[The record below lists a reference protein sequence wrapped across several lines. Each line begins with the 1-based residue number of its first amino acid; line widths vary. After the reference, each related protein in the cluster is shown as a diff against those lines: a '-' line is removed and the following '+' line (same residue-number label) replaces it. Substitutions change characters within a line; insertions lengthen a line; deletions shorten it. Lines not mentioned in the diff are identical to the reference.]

1 MSDLTGELIDN
12 RYLLQ
17 RQIASGG
24 MATIYAGLDTR
35 LDRPVAVKIMHAH
48 LANDE
53 AFVSRFIKEAKATA
67 ALSHPNIVSIQDQG
81 WNEGGPPAVFLVM
94 ELVEGSTLRD
104 YLNENG
110 PIAVEQT
117 FQLINPVL
125 SALAAAHKIGIIHR
139 DIKPENILI
148 SRDGRI
154 KVADFGLARN
164 MAMGQ
169 TLTVES
175 SVVLGSVSY
184 LSPEQ
189 VQRGVAD
196 ARSDIYAI
204 GILLFEMLTG
214 SKPYSGET
222 PIQIAY
228 RHVNDRIPNIQTIN
242 SAVPASLAELVYEA
256 TAPNPDHRP
265 KDAENL
271 LNKLKDIQA
280 KIDPKRRQMSLE
292 LDLPPMAIKK
302 SKRRKVSVT
311 SAFDG
316 LKEKTSQLISTKP
329 INISMPEDS
338 IRTKKRK
345 ISKRVRRNRII
356 ALSLLVVL
364 IFGGYKALNIG
375 KISVPSLVG
384 MSQSEA
390 KSNLKSLGLNIEVI
404 EEVFSEDVA
413 KGKIISTKPGGGG
426 KISPA
431 GTVGLVISK
440 GKERIVIPVFK
451 GMTPDVVAGQISD
464 LGLTVGQISESYDM
478 KIAAGY
484 VIASDPKEGSE
495 VKSKSIVNLIVSKGV
510 EQLTLS
516 SYVGKGGEQALSE
529 LNDLGFDIEVK
540 YSFSDKV
547 FKGQVIT
554 QSPEKAE
561 LIGKGSKIEL
571 VISKGPEFV
580 FVPNVLGKNK
590 NDASIDLE
598 NLGLKVSAK
607 GSGKVNNINPG
618 IGSKV
623 KQGTVVTITLR

>member
-529 LNDLGFDIEVK
+529 LNDLGFDIDVK

-571 VISKGPEFV
+571 VISKGSEFV

>member
-316 LKEKTSQLISTKP
+316 LKEKTSQLMSTKP

-413 KGKIISTKPGGGG
+413 KGKIISSKPGGGG

-529 LNDLGFDIEVK
+529 LNDLGFDIDVK

-590 NDASIDLE
+590 NDASVDLE

-607 GSGKVNNINPG
+607 GSGKVNNITPA

>member
-1 MSDLTGELIDN
+1 
-12 RYLLQ
+12 
-17 RQIASGG
+17 
-24 MATIYAGLDTR
+24 
-35 LDRPVAVKIMHAH
+35 
-48 LANDE
+48 
-53 AFVSRFIKEAKATA
+53 
-67 ALSHPNIVSIQDQG
+67 
-81 WNEGGPPAVFLVM
+81 
-94 ELVEGSTLRD
+94 
-104 YLNENG
+104 
-110 PIAVEQT
+110 
-117 FQLINPVL
+117 
-125 SALAAAHKIGIIHR
+125 
-139 DIKPENILI
+139 
-148 SRDGRI
+148 
-154 KVADFGLARN
+154 
-164 MAMGQ
+164 
-169 TLTVES
+169 
-175 SVVLGSVSY
+175 
-184 LSPEQ
+184 
-189 VQRGVAD
+189 
-196 ARSDIYAI
+196 
-204 GILLFEMLTG
+204 
-214 SKPYSGET
+214 
-222 PIQIAY
+222 
-228 RHVNDRIPNIQTIN
+228 
-242 SAVPASLAELVYEA
+242 
-256 TAPNPDHRP
+256 
-265 KDAENL
+265 
-271 LNKLKDIQA
+271 
-280 KIDPKRRQMSLE
+280 
-292 LDLPPMAIKK
+292 
-302 SKRRKVSVT
+302 
-311 SAFDG
+311 
-316 LKEKTSQLISTKP
+316 
-329 INISMPEDS
+329 MPEDS

-529 LNDLGFDIEVK
+529 LNDLGFDIDVK

-571 VISKGPEFV
+571 VISKGSEFV